1 MRLAELSDQ
10 NRLALGY
17 TPVIGVKFAIL
28 AEGVDLVERKVIR
41 VEVTRCVGSP
51 VLKDFI
57 EAFLDRRELVGLRRS
72 SVTDQARN
80 AIPELIAD
88 VPPA

>member
-57 EAFLDRRELVGLRRS
+57 EAFLDRRRTTGMS
-72 SVTDQARN
+72 SSEIGSDSDMSR
-80 AIPELIAD
+80 
-88 VPPA
+88 